1 MVNKSDIGGAGKWQF
16 FGFGF
21 GFFKKKI
28 VFVFSQW
35 KSPWL
40 LYEVSFISAL
50 GMVSS
55 ESWKKDFISTN
66 MHTTIA
72 VAQINC

>member
-1 MVNKSDIGGAGKWQF
+1 MSASLVC
-16 FGFGF
+16 
-21 GFFKKKI
+21 
-28 VFVFSQW
+28 
-35 KSPWL
+35 WL
-40 LYEVSFISAL
+40 YYCPNALESHTDEIAFISAL

-55 ESWKKDFISTN
+55 ESWKKDFISTD